1 MSDTSLCDQAYNYIF
16 NRITNF
22 SYKPND
28 PIIENEIGRELSI
41 SRTPLRE
48 ALRRLESDGLVY
60 KIKNRGTYVR
70 GFTYEDVVE
79 ICEIR
84 EMFELYALKICVER
98 VEKEDLWKIRD
109 MLNALTKDSP
119 ADLYYQSDV
128 RLHNLIMRYCLNTK
142 MITFLESLN
151 SQLEVFRRMSGSMPM
166 RLDNSKEEHLQIIS
180 LIEERNY
187 DKAKEALS
195 SHLENVKKH
204 TILAFQNMKYCNDNK

>member
-1 MSDTSLCDQAYNYIF
+1 MNNMSLCDQAYNHIF

-22 SYKPND
+22 YYKPND
-28 PIIENEIGRELSI
+28 PIIENDIGHELCI

-48 ALRRLESDGLVY
+48 ALRRLEADGLVY

-79 ICEIR
+79 ICDIR
-84 EMFELYALKICVER
+84 KMFELYALKICVER
-98 VEKEDLWKIRD
+98 VAQEDLWKIRD

-128 RLHNLIMRYCLNTK
+128 RLHSLIMRYCMNSK

-151 SQLEVFRRMSGSMPM
+151 SQLEAFRRMSGSMPM
-166 RLDNSKEEHLQIIS
+166 RLDKSRQEHLEIIS
-180 LIEERNY
+180 SIEKRNY
-187 DKAKEALS
+187 EKAAEALS
-195 SHLENVKKH
+195 VHLENVKKY
-204 TILAFQNMKYCNDNK
+204 TILAFQNMKYCNANK